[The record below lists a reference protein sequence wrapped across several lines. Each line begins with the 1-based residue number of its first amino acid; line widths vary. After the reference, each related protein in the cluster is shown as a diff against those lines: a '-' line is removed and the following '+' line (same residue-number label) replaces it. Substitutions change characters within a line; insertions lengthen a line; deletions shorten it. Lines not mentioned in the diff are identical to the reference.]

1 MTGTADIVV
10 GLGWGDEGKGAT
22 TASLALRHHADRIV
36 RFNGGQQAAHN
47 VILDG
52 VHHTF
57 STFGSGTL
65 SGVPTWVSGDCTLSP
80 SAFAAEWE
88 SLRRRGLLTPTTER
102 IKVHEHALITTPLH
116 VAVNAARERARGE
129 ARHGSTGTGFGETVS
144 WDYHGHEAL
153 RAGDLADVDRVYE
166 LLKAYSDF
174 MGEAS
179 RTGEGMVPDSVLH
192 EMTSQIMSD
201 SSHVDV
207 VSDDEFLTEVSSGHT
222 VFEGAQGFLLDE
234 NFGQHPHT
242 TWSTTTPANARRIAR
257 AAGVDDVT
265 TWGVLRTYATRHGAG
280 PFPHEGDV
288 TVPEVHNREGEFQ
301 GAFRTGALDLP
312 LVEWAIEKTL
322 PDVLAITFAD
332 VFDHMVTSDGDID
345 FGDLGVD
352 VGVISGGGDVRD
364 RSWTSAL

>member
-1 MTGTADIVV
+1 MKASADIVV

-22 TASLALRHHADRIV
+22 TASLALRHHADRVV

-65 SGVPTWVSGDCTLSP
+65 SGVPTWVSGDCTFAP
-80 SAFAAEWE
+80 SAFSAERE
-88 SLRRRGLLTPTTER
+88 SLRRRGLLTQKTER
-102 IKVHEHALITTPLH
+102 IRVHERALITTPLH
-116 VAVNAARERARGE
+116 VAVNRAREDARGE
-129 ARHGSTGTGFGETVS
+129 ARHGSTGTGFGETVG
-144 WDYHGHEAL
+144 WDYYGHEAL
-153 RAGDLADVDRVYE
+153 RAGDLSSSQKVHS
-166 LLKAYSDF
+166 LLKAYADSMCEAEILGEDATSDAVIDR
-174 MGEAS
+174 M
-179 RTGEGMVPDSVLH
+179 R
-192 EMTSQIMSD
+192 SQIMSD
-201 SSHVDV
+201 SYWVDV

-234 NFGQHPHT
+234 NFGQNPHT

-288 TVPEVHNREGEFQ
+288 IVPEPHNDEGEYQ
-301 GAFRTGALDLP
+301 GAFRTGAWSPELLS
-312 LVEWAIEKTL
+312 WAISTTN
-322 PDVLAITFAD
+322 PDVLAITWAD

-352 VGVISGGGDVRD
+352 VGVISNGGDVLD
-364 RSWTSAL
+364 RTWF